1 MQTLLSQMVRQ
12 GLMTHDAHQ
21 RHRNALH
28 TRAGVAARA
37 DARASPLRRPQ
48 HSRFDLMS
56 TTILQRIDDLGA
68 RLDELEAAVGDLS
81 VAVRTQ
87 TLLA

>member
-1 MQTLLSQMVRQ
+1 
-12 GLMTHDAHQ
+12 
-21 RHRNALH
+21 
-28 TRAGVAARA
+28 
-37 DARASPLRRPQ
+37 
-48 HSRFDLMS
+48 MS